1 MRYCIDIGVEADT
14 ELKVKKFREIMRVVY
29 KMLELNTLVESEI
42 YERTD
47 KKYGKEVKNEKSK

>member
-1 MRYCIDIGVEADT
+1 MKYCIDIGVVADT

-47 KKYGKEVKNEKSK
+47 KFYGKKQKGR